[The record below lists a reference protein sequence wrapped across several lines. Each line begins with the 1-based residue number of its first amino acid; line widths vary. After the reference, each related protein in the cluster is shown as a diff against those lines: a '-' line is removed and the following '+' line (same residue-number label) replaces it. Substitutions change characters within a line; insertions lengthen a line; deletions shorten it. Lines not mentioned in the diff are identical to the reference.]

1 MLKVINIIFSIVILI
16 FIYSVL
22 KYYISNTN
30 IKDISLKREKIQEAL
45 KTETAELLKLKSDT
59 SDVIEYNASFANE
72 IKKKNPR
79 NFWNLFKKK

>member
-1 MLKVINIIFSIVILI
+1 MLKVINIIFSIVVLI

-45 KTETAELLKLKSDT
+45 KIETAELLKLKSDT
-59 SDVIEYNASFANE
+59 SDVIEYNSSFANE
-72 IKKKNPR
+72 IKKKKS
-79 NFWNLFKKK
+79 KKFLEFV

>member
-1 MLKVINIIFSIVILI
+1 MLKVINIIFSIVVLI

-45 KTETAELLKLKSDT
+45 KIETAELLKLKSDT
-59 SDVIEYNASFANE
+59 SDVIEYNSSFANE

>member
-1 MLKVINIIFSIVILI
+1 MLKVINIIFSIVVLI

-30 IKDISLKREKIQEAL
+30 IKDISLKREKIQEVL
-45 KTETAELLKLKSDT
+45 KIETAELLKLKSDT
-59 SDVIEYNASFANE
+59 SDVIEYNSGFTNE

-79 NFWNLFKKK
+79 NFWNLFEKK